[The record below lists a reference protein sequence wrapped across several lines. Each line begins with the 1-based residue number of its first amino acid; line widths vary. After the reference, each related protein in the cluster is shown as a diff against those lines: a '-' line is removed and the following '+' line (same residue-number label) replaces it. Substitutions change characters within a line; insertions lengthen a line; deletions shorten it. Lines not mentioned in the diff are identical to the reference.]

1 MSSASKGRY
10 QSRLF
15 NFFHK
20 QSRRFGEG
28 FGRSLRQLQVATSWS
43 LEALS
48 KSIYLLL
55 QKAAESAGTQLPGTA
70 GESKLYLQPLEEP
83 SSDSAII
90 RVIENVETRYVNSST
105 NQSRKMVVGASHS
118 LSNQTS
124 EQDARTTM
132 IQTSEQDARTTM
144 IQTSEQDARTT
155 MIQTSEQDART
166 TLKSSSQKI
175 QGVASQLSSQN
186 LVLVTSQN
194 EILDI
199 LTPSQQ
205 QALENQII
213 SEIANYWRS
222 WRLSQVD
229 GETEFPSRTNSFLKR
244 LASGNAHTKKA
255 LPTVDVKESEHKYL
269 QINPATV
276 ASLDTVVANLETNAL
291 APVSRAQIIVRERG
305 GEFIK
310 VVRTRLDIF
319 LYGDKQVTVSKQDI
333 VADSNL
339 ETHPSKIQ
347 ALISAAFNYFYRQP
361 EEKKIKQAPLT
372 PLLSSTKPNPQL
384 QSEQSEDNWLSSA
397 DLFGNG
403 LISNGFPQ
411 LNPRNRT
418 SNKLNP
424 STKNK
429 KSSEKLFRRFQMP
442 NWRTLRLKERAGLVQ
457 PQKGILKSELSASTK
472 SSERDSYIKP
482 SERDSYIK
490 PSERDSYIKP
500 SERDS
505 YIKPSERDSYIKP
518 SERDSYIK
526 PSERDSYI
534 KPSEQD
540 ARTTKA
546 SQKSQK
552 IVSNSNSEL
561 GSRSKREI
569 AANQINES
577 TEIEAKPEWIETK
590 AEIVGYQK
598 HPLEQVLAWI
608 DNTMLKIEEAI
619 AKFASALKQI
629 WRK

>member
-48 KSIYLLL
+48 KSIYLLI
-55 QKAAESAGTQLPGTA
+55 QKAADSAGTQLPGTA
-70 GESKLYLQPLEEP
+70 AESKLYLQPLEEP

-118 LSNQTS
+118 LPNQTS
-124 EQDARTTM
+124 
-132 IQTSEQDARTTM
+132 QDARTTM

-166 TLKSSSQKI
+166 TLKSSSAKI

-186 LVLVTSQN
+186 LVLVTSEN

-229 GETEFPSRTNSFLKR
+229 EKTKLPSRINNLFKR
-244 LASGNAHTKKA
+244 FTSGNANTKKA
-255 LPTVDVKESEHKYL
+255 LPTVDVRETKHQYL

-276 ASLDTVVANLETNAL
+276 ASLDTVVANLENAL
-291 APVSRAQIIVRERG
+291 APVSSAQIIVRERG

-310 VVRTRLDIF
+310 VVKTRLDIF

-339 ETHPSKIQ
+339 ETHPSKIKV
-347 ALISAAFNYFYRQP
+347 LISAAFNYFYRQP
-361 EEKKIKQAPLT
+361 EDKKIKQAPLT
-372 PLLSSTKPNPQL
+372 PLLSSTQAKTPRL
-384 QSEQSEDNWLSSA
+384 QSEQSEENWLSSA
-397 DLFGNG
+397 DLFG
-403 LISNGFPQ
+403 NGFPQ

-424 STKNK
+424 STKNQ
-429 KSSEKLFRRFQMP
+429 KSSEKLFGDAFKCP
-442 NWRTLRLKERAGLVQ
+442 TGELYDSKKELV
-457 PQKGILKSELSASTK
+457 
-472 SSERDSYIKP
+472 
-482 SERDSYIK
+482 
-490 PSERDSYIKP
+490 
-500 SERDS
+500 
-505 YIKPSERDSYIKP
+505 
-518 SERDSYIK
+518 
-526 PSERDSYI
+526 
-534 KPSEQD
+534 
-540 ARTTKA
+540 
-546 SQKSQK
+546 
-552 IVSNSNSEL
+552 
-561 GSRSKREI
+561 
-569 AANQINES
+569 
-577 TEIEAKPEWIETK
+577 
-590 AEIVGYQK
+590 
-598 HPLEQVLAWI
+598 
-608 DNTMLKIEEAI
+608 
-619 AKFASALKQI
+619 
-629 WRK
+629 

>member
-48 KSIYLLL
+48 KSIYLLI
-55 QKAAESAGTQLPGTA
+55 QKAADSAGTQLPGTA
-70 GESKLYLQPLEEP
+70 AESKLYLQPLEQP

-90 RVIENVETRYVNSST
+90 RVVENVETRYVNSST
-105 NQSRKMVVGASHS
+105 NQSRKMVVGASNS

-124 EQDARTTM
+124 QDARTTM
-132 IQTSEQDARTTM
+132 IQTSEQDAYP
-144 IQTSEQDARTT
+144 ISFGDAISFR
-155 MIQTSEQDART
+155 DAPLTLTDTLRERT

-186 LVLVTSQN
+186 LVLVTSEN

-222 WRLSQVD
+222 WRLSQID
-229 GETEFPSRTNSFLKR
+229 EKTKLPSRINNFFKR
-244 LASGNAHTKKA
+244 FTSGNANTKKA
-255 LPTVDVKESEHKYL
+255 LPTVDVRETKHQYL

-276 ASLDTVVANLETNAL
+276 ASLDTVVANLENAL
-291 APVSRAQIIVRERG
+291 APVSSAQIIVRERG

-310 VVRTRLDIF
+310 VVKTRLDIF

-361 EEKKIKQAPLT
+361 EDKKIKQAPLT
-372 PLLSSTKPNPQL
+372 PSLPSTKPLPQL
-384 QSEQSEDNWLSSA
+384 QSEQSEENWLSSA
-397 DLFGNG
+397 DLFG
-403 LISNGFPQ
+403 NGFPQ

-424 STKNK
+424 STKNQ
-429 KSSEKLFRRFQMP
+429 KSSEKLFGTLSNAQLANFTTQRKSRFSAATERYFEK
-442 NWRTLRLKERAGLVQ
+442 RTKCF
-457 PQKGILKSELSASTK
+457 
-472 SSERDSYIKP
+472 Y
-482 SERDSYIK
+482 
-490 PSERDSYIKP
+490 
-500 SERDS
+500 
-505 YIKPSERDSYIKP
+505 
-518 SERDSYIK
+518 
-526 PSERDSYI
+526 
-534 KPSEQD
+534 
-540 ARTTKA
+540 
-546 SQKSQK
+546 
-552 IVSNSNSEL
+552 
-561 GSRSKREI
+561 
-569 AANQINES
+569 
-577 TEIEAKPEWIETK
+577 
-590 AEIVGYQK
+590 
-598 HPLEQVLAWI
+598 
-608 DNTMLKIEEAI
+608 
-619 AKFASALKQI
+619 
-629 WRK
+629 

>member
-55 QKAAESAGTQLPGTA
+55 QKAADSVGTQLPGTA
-70 GESKLYLQPLEEP
+70 AESKLYLQPLEEAT
-83 SSDSAII
+83 SDAAIV
-90 RVIENVETRYVNSST
+90 RVIENVETRYISSAISHT
-105 NQSRKMVVGASHS
+105 EKHPNQS
-118 LSNQTS
+118 
-124 EQDARTTM
+124 TTV
-132 IQTSEQDARTTM
+132 IQ
-144 IQTSEQDARTT
+144 
-155 MIQTSEQDART
+155 
-166 TLKSSSQKI
+166 SSKQKI

-186 LVLVTSQN
+186 LVLVTSEN

-222 WRLSQVD
+222 WRLSQENQ
-229 GETEFPSRTNSFLKR
+229 ETKLPSKINIFKR
-244 LASGNAHTKKA
+244 FASGNANPKKA
-255 LPTVDVKESEHKYL
+255 LPALNAREGDRKYL
-269 QINPATV
+269 QINPATI
-276 ASLDTVVANLETNAL
+276 ASLDTVVANLENAL
-291 APVSRAQIIVRERG
+291 APASQAQITVRQRG

-319 LYGDKQVTVSKQDI
+319 LYGDRQVTVSRQD
-333 VADSNL
+333 VVVDSNS
-339 ETHPSKIQ
+339 EHPSKIQ
-347 ALISAAFNYFYRQP
+347 ALITAAFNYFYSKP
-361 EEKKIKQAPLT
+361 EDKKINQTPPKPLI
-372 PLLSSTKPNPQL
+372 SSTKPKPPQL
-384 QSEQSEDNWLSSA
+384 QSKPSEDNWLSSA

-403 LISNGFPQ
+403 LTSNGFPQ
-411 LNPRNRT
+411 LNPKNRIL
-418 SNKLNP
+418 NKLEATKQQLNP
-424 STKNK
+424 STNNK
-429 KSSEKLFRRFQMP
+429 ESSEKLFGRFQMP

-457 PQKGILKSELSASTK
+457 PQKGILKK
-472 SSERDSYIKP
+472 
-482 SERDSYIK
+482 
-490 PSERDSYIKP
+490 
-500 SERDS
+500 
-505 YIKPSERDSYIKP
+505 
-518 SERDSYIK
+518 
-526 PSERDSYI
+526 
-534 KPSEQD
+534 EQD
-540 ARTTKA
+540 ASIT

-552 IVSNSNSEL
+552 IVINSTSEL
-561 GSRSKREI
+561 QSRSKGEI
-569 AANQINES
+569 AANQTNES

-619 AKFASALKQI
+619 AKFAKALVGI

>member
-48 KSIYLLL
+48 KSIYLLI
-55 QKAAESAGTQLPGTA
+55 QKAADSAGTQLPGTA
-70 GESKLYLQPLEEP
+70 EESKLYLQPSETP
-83 SSDSAII
+83 SSDSATV
-90 RVIENVETRYVNSST
+90 RVIENVETRYIPSST
-105 NQSRKMVVGASHS
+105 FQSTEMVVFSSDS
-118 LSNQTS
+118 LCDRQISP
-124 EQDARTTM
+124 
-132 IQTSEQDARTTM
+132 
-144 IQTSEQDARTT
+144 
-155 MIQTSEQDART
+155 
-166 TLKSSSQKI
+166 KI

-186 LVLVTSQN
+186 LVLVTSEN

-222 WRLSQVD
+222 WRLSQED
-229 GETEFPSRTNSFLKR
+229 AETKLPSKINNFFLR
-244 LASGNAHTKKA
+244 FTSGNANTKKA
-255 LPTVDVKESEHKYL
+255 LPTVDVKGDRKYL

-291 APVSRAQIIVRERG
+291 APVSQAQIIVRERG

-310 VVRTRLDIF
+310 VVKTRLDIF
-319 LYGDKQVTVSKQDI
+319 LYGNNFVTVSKQDI
-333 VADSNL
+333 VADENL
-339 ETHPSKIQ
+339 EAHPSKIK
-347 ALISAAFNYFYRQP
+347 ALISAAFNYFYKKP
-361 EEKKIKQAPLT
+361 EDKKIEQAAPT
-372 PLLSSTKPNPQL
+372 PLVSSTKPLPRQL
-384 QSEQSEDNWLSSA
+384 QSKPSKDDWLSSA

-418 SNKLNP
+418 SNNLVASKQQLNP
-424 STKNK
+424 STNNKN
-429 KSSEKLFRRFQMP
+429 SSEKIFGRFQMP

-457 PQKGILKSELSASTK
+457 SQKGIVKN
-472 SSERDSYIKP
+472 ERSDSITSP
-482 SERDSYIK
+482 S
-490 PSERDSYIKP
+490 
-500 SERDS
+500 
-505 YIKPSERDSYIKP
+505 
-518 SERDSYIK
+518 
-526 PSERDSYI
+526 
-534 KPSEQD
+534 
-540 ARTTKA
+540 
-546 SQKSQK
+546 SQK
-552 IVSNSNSEL
+552 IVINSTSEL
-561 GSRSKREI
+561 QSRSKGEI
-569 AANQINES
+569 AANQTNES

-608 DNTMLKIEEAI
+608 DNTMLKIESAI
-619 AKFASALKQI
+619 VKFASALAGI
-629 WRK
+629 WRKRG